1 MLLIKSTCSQLQKG
15 TFFLCSWGAN
25 PESFFFFSNSGLF
38 YSPNKQMLKALSK
51 ADFFFKLNTL
61 NEKIDPFILKRKKK
75 TNLLSKRSVR
85 FYNMLFS
92 I

>member
-1 MLLIKSTCSQLQKG
+1 MLLIKSTCSQLRKAHFSYAAGVKIQKV
-15 TFFLCSWGAN
+15 
-25 PESFFFFSNSGLF
+25 FFFFFFNSGLF

-75 TNLLSKRSVR
+75 NKKQ
-85 FYNMLFS
+85 
-92 I
+92 